1 MGMADDPRGPGGS
14 LENTAAASASPSSF
28 ATEPRTPR
36 LALRYIARAL
46 RLRCPGCGQRPI
58 FAPARR
64 VRGLGDWFQPLDGCP
79 RCGYAYEREDGYFL
93 FAIFGINFGFAVFVA
108 VVNYLLLDVFE
119 IFGPVSIW
127 TLTLSV
133 ALPIPLVNFFVA
145 RHAKALWIALDQF
158 FDPQMPASD
167 EDSGGWW
174 DGFGDGD
181 DDGNIVPDGA
191 PAGGSGMAL
200 RPEPAEA
207 EQPAV
212 AAAAERREP
221 ALV

>member
-1 MGMADDPRGPGGS
+1 MRGTILALVMGMADDPRSSGKGAP
-14 LENTAAASASPSSF
+14 AASSF

-36 LALRYIARAL
+36 LALRYAARAL
-46 RLRCPGCGQRPI
+46 RLCCPGCGQRPI

-93 FAIFGINFGFAVFVA
+93 FAIFGINFGCAVFVA
-108 VVNYLLLDVFE
+108 VISYFLLDIVE
-119 IFGPVSIW
+119 VFGPVTIW

-133 ALPIPLVNFFVA
+133 ALPVPLVNLLVA

-158 FDPQMPASD
+158 FDPQLPASED
-167 EDSGGWW
+167 DSGGWW

-181 DDGNIVPDGA
+181 DDGNAVLDDP
-191 PAGGSGMAL
+191 PKGGGGVAL
-200 RPEPAEA
+200 QSEPEPK
-207 EQPAV
+207 PHKS
-212 AAAAERREP
+212 AAAREP

>member
-1 MGMADDPRGPGGS
+1 MGMADDPRPPGATTSHG
-14 LENTAAASASPSSF
+14 SF

-36 LALRYIARAL
+36 LAFRYVVRAL

-58 FAPARR
+58 FSPFWR
-64 VRGLGDWFQPLDGCP
+64 VRSLGDWFQPLDGCP

-93 FAIFGINFGFAVFVA
+93 FAIFGINFGFAVCVA
-108 VVNYLLLDVFE
+108 VINYLLLDIFE
-119 IFGPVSIW
+119 VFGPVSIW

-133 ALPIPLVNFFVA
+133 ALPIPLVNLFVA

-158 FDPQMPASD
+158 FDPQLPTSED
-167 EDSGGWW
+167 DSGGWW

-181 DDGNIVPDGA
+181 DDGNALLDGP
-191 PAGGSGMAL
+191 PAGGSGVAL
-200 RPEPAEA
+200 RPEPDDDPAPAE
-207 EQPAV
+207 PAV
-212 AAAAERREP
+212 AGHPGQREP

>member
-1 MGMADDPRGPGGS
+1 M
-14 LENTAAASASPSSF
+14 ENTAAPFASPSSF

-36 LALRYIARAL
+36 LALRYLARAL

-58 FAPARR
+58 FSPVRR
-64 VRGLGDWFQPLDGCP
+64 VRRLGDWFQPLDGCP
-79 RCGYAYEREDGYFL
+79 RCGYPYEREDGYFL

-127 TLTLSV
+127 TLTLAV
-133 ALPIPLVNFFVA
+133 ALPIPLVNFLVA

-158 FDPQMPASD
+158 FDPQMPASE

-181 DDGNIVPDGA
+181 DDGNIVPGNS
-191 PAGGSGMAL
+191 PAGGSGVAL
-200 RPEPAEA
+200 LQPEPEPD
-207 EQPAV
+207 EPIV
-212 AAAAERREP
+212 AAPAREREP